1 MTASVTMSLDDL
13 EVDAVLGYRIHPI
26 ANAFPMMEGEEF
38 NQLVEDIRTNGQ
50 QDPIEYILHE
60 GEKIIVDGRNRLR
73 ACIEAEVEPAF
84 SKCFTE
90 SDALLAYVW
99 SKNLHRR
106 HLNPTQRAALV
117 LEQEEFV
124 AAIVEASAK
133 RRKATEGRPKKGRK
147 KTEAASGSS
156 LSTDEALANAAGVGK
171 TTIKDTR
178 AVKEADEEAFERLK
192 AGTESAK
199 AAAEEVRS
207 SKKPSA
213 TKPPPKKAPTK
224 KRRAPSSP
232 EAMAAKMYA
241 RHDTEWCEALVT
253 ELTALL
259 STSEKS

>member
-1 MTASVTMSLDDL
+1 
-13 EVDAVLGYRIHPI
+13 
-26 ANAFPMMEGEEF
+26 MEGEEF
-38 NQLVEDIRTNGQ
+38 NQLVEDIRTNRQ

-73 ACIEAEVEPAF
+73 ACIEAEVKPTF

-106 HLNPTQRAALV
+106 HLNPSQRAALV

-224 KRRAPSSP
+224 KRRDPSSP
-232 EAMAAKMYA
+232 EAIAAKLYA
-241 RHDTEWCEALVT
+241 KHDTEWCSELVT
-253 ELTALL
+253 ELNALL
-259 STSEKS
+259 SRKS